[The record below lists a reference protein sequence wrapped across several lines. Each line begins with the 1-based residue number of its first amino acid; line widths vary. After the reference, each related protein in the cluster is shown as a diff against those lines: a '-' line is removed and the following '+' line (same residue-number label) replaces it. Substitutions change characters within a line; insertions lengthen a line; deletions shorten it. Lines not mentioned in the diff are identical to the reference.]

1 MKKHIAYLG
10 ITTVL
15 LLASCSSSSID
26 QKKSELESLKSQAKE
41 IKKQIEVLEKE
52 IAKMDT
58 SAKSVKSKTIK
69 TATVETSQFSHYIDL
84 MGTVECEDNVLVNPK
99 MGGLV
104 TSVTVTEGQMVSAG
118 QVLATVESSVLETSL
133 AEIEN
138 QLDLAR
144 TVYEKQKRLWD
155 QNIGTEIQ
163 YLQAKN
169 NKESLEK
176 RLTTTKTQLSLSRIV
191 APFSGVV
198 DEVNIKV
205 GETAAPGMGGI
216 RVVNLNKMKIV
227 AKVADAYA
235 SKMKKGDKVK
245 ISLPDIGINF
255 ESVISYA
262 GLNVAP
268 NSRTF
273 DVEIKIPSNINNL
286 RPNLLARISVN
297 DGIIPNAIVIP
308 LNVVQKSEDGSNF
321 VMISENV
328 NGKNIARTRTVKLGP
343 SYDQNVVILEGLKS
357 DDVIIIEG
365 NDDLLDGQE
374 LSIVK

>member
-1 MKKHIAYLG
+1 
-10 ITTVL
+10 
-15 LLASCSSSSID
+15 
-26 QKKSELESLKSQAKE
+26 
-41 IKKQIEVLEKE
+41 
-52 IAKMDT
+52 
-58 SAKSVKSKTIK
+58 
-69 TATVETSQFSHYIDL
+69 

-104 TSVTVTEGQMVSAG
+104 TSVTVSEGQMVSAG

-343 SYDQNVVILEGLKS
+343 SYDQNVVIL
-357 DDVIIIEG
+357 
-365 NDDLLDGQE
+365 
-374 LSIVK
+374 